1 MNLNELI
8 DFVNKKSK
16 LFIFFLISFMYFQFH
31 EILKVWKLLTAF
43 QKRVKN

>member
-1 MNLNELI
+1 MNGLI
-8 DFVNKKSK
+8 DFVNKKWK
-16 LFIFFLISFMYFQFH
+16 LFLFVLISFMYFQFH